1 MSVETPEVLFQVED
15 LHFTYPGGVRGLCG
29 CSLAIRRG
37 ARTAV
42 LGANGAG
49 KTTLF
54 LHLNGILKPQAGR
67 IIHAGQP
74 IAYSRRGMRELR
86 ARVGLVFQNPD
97 SQLFSA
103 SVAEDVSFGPLNLAL
118 TRKEVVRRVEAALGR
133 VGMSDC
139 AARPVQSLSFGQ
151 KKRVAIAGVLAMEPE
166 LLILDEPM
174 AGLDPAMQ
182 RDLAAILE
190 SLHREGMTLIVATHD
205 VDFAYGWADALAVL
219 SDGRCRAV
227 WEGGEQGGMLDRLR
241 DFDLGTPRVAELAGI
256 LRERGLLAPGDGP
269 RNHQDL
275 LKALKKI
282 P

>member
-1 MSVETPEVLFQVED
+1 MLFLIED
-15 LHFTYPGGVRGLCG
+15 VHFAYPGGACGLKA

-37 ARTAV
+37 ARTAI

-67 IIHAGQP
+67 IIHAGRP
-74 IAYSRRGMRELR
+74 LDYSRRGLRELR

-103 SVAEDVSFGPLNLAL
+103 SVREDVSFGPMNLDLA
-118 TRKEVVRRVEAALGR
+118 REEVVWRVDAALAR
-133 VGMSDC
+133 VGMGDC
-139 AARPVQSLSFGQ
+139 ADRSVQSLSFGQ
-151 KKRVAIAGVLAMEPE
+151 KKRVAIAGVLAMNPE

-182 RDLAAILE
+182 RELALILDD
-190 SLHREGMTLIVATHD
+190 LHREGMSLIVATHD
-205 VDFAYGWADALAVL
+205 VDFAYGWADVLAVL
-219 SDGRCRAV
+219 ADGRCRAV
-227 WEGGEQGGMLDRLR
+227 WDGGELEGVIGCLD
-241 DFDLGTPRVAELAGI
+241 DFDLGIPKVVQLAEI
-256 LRERGLLAPGDGP
+256 LREQGVLAPGQEP
-269 RNHQDL
+269 RTHRDL
-275 LKALKKI
+275 LEALKKI